1 MEQYKK
7 LSATEYKFMKVIWEH
22 PSGVTSNE
30 IYRLFPQTMGAKST
44 LLHRIIAKGYARS
57 EQIGRYVY
65 YYPTMSQLQYER
77 VTLNAELEKKMGIQI
92 ETLFAFLCGKESLS
106 EEQNLRLEKLL
117 DELSKENE

>member
-1 MEQYKK
+1 
-7 LSATEYKFMKVIWEH
+7 
-22 PSGVTSNE
+22 
-30 IYRLFPQTMGAKST
+30 MGAKST

>member
-1 MEQYKK
+1 MKQYKK
-7 LSATEYKFMKVIWEH
+7 LSPTEYKFMKVIWEH
-22 PSGVTSNE
+22 PSGITSSQ
-30 IYRLFPQTMGAKST
+30 IYQLFPQTMGAKST

-57 EQIGRYVY
+57 EQIGRYVF

-77 VTLNAELEKKMGIQI
+77 VRLNAELEKKMGIQI